1 MKKCL
6 ISAFIIAKLL
16 ILPPA
21 ILLGETREHFVV
33 GAHFGPS
40 FGLFGKR
47 GRETHLGYDFQ
58 LYFSKRIG
66 IQLEYFREDIHN
78 EPRFFGNF
86 IYKFREI
93 INRRFQPYLS
103 IGFGPNFGTWPE
115 MWEYTVKMGGGIKY
129 RLNERSSPLIFNIT
143 SAIFFFLPFDG
154 PFYWGYECKR
164 HASIYV
170 GLEIGL

>member
-1 MKKCL
+1 MKRYRIASFL
-6 ISAFIIAKLL
+6 IANLLFI
-16 ILPPA
+16 PPA
-21 ILLGETREHFVV
+21 ILLGESREHFVL

-47 GRETHLGYDFQ
+47 GEEAHLGCDLQ

-66 IQLEYFREDIHN
+66 IQLEYFREDIDN
-78 EPRFFGNF
+78 EPKFYGNF

-103 IGFGPNFGTWPE
+103 LGCGPYFRTWPE
-115 MWEYTVKMGGGIKY
+115 MWEYTVKIGGGAKY
-129 RLNERSSPLIFNIT
+129 RLNQRSGPLVFNIT

-154 PFYWGYECKR
+154 PFYWGYEYKR
-164 HASIYV
+164 HISIYL